1 MHIAG
6 FYCESVADRTVNS
19 AVFYLQ
25 NALRRYRVA
34 LRLFNVC
41 FMLEAFMSTRFKK
54 APLQYETMAQLD
66 VPQGRNG
73 KHKQI
78 VSLILNDLNQLKD
91 GSALK
96 VPLAELAET
105 KEKVRSALNRATRKE
120 GRKVATATD
129 DKYLYIWNLSR

>member
-1 MHIAG
+1 
-6 FYCESVADRTVNS
+6 
-19 AVFYLQ
+19 
-25 NALRRYRVA
+25 
-34 LRLFNVC
+34 
-41 FMLEAFMSTRFKK
+41 MSTRFKK

-120 GRKVATATD
+120 GRRVATATD